1 MKIGKVPIN
10 VLKRSIINEIKQ
22 KNTQVFK
29 GAGVGADYALLRLKA
44 LEDIAVTTNIY
55 EAGDKLMAALAVYK
69 AGNNIVCSG
78 AEPVAI
84 AVSMILPAG
93 FQESVLKEYMKSMN
107 EAAEKLKVE
116 IAAGDTKISE
126 HVQVPVLTVT
136 GFGKVS
142 SENSMEGRSVCAGQ
156 ELVVS
161 KWIGMEGA
169 LLVVQAKEE
178 ELQGRYPYALLDR
191 IKAMKHEMTVLL
203 EAATAIKSDVSAM
216 HDLSEGGILGGLWE
230 FAEKHGVGLEI
241 DIKKIPVK
249 QEIIEICEYY
259 ELNPYALRSG
269 GSLLMAVNNGSNLVW
284 ELNKLG
290 IEASVIGRIT
300 DGNDRIIMNQEEKRY
315 LDLPQADEIYKM
327 NI

>member
-1 MKIGKVPIN
+1 MKTGKVPVNI
-10 VLKRSIINEIKQ
+10 LKRSIINEIKQ
-22 KNTQVFK
+22 KNKEVFK

-44 LEDIAVTTNIY
+44 LEDIVVTTNIY
-55 EAGDKLMAALAVYK
+55 EASNSLSAALAVYK
-69 AGNNIVCSG
+69 AGNNMACSG
-78 AEPVAI
+78 AVLI
-84 AVSMILPAG
+84 AVTVSMTLPVE
-93 FQESVLKEYMKSMN
+93 FQESELKAYMKAMDD
-107 EAAEKLKVE
+107 AAEKLQVE
-116 IAAGDTKISE
+116 IAGGDTRISE
-126 HVQVPVLTVT
+126 NVQVPILTVT
-136 GFGKVS
+136 GIGRVS
-142 SENSMEGRSVCAGQ
+142 AENSMEERKVCAGQ

-169 LLVVQAKEE
+169 LLIANAKEE
-178 ELQGRYPYALLDR
+178 ELQNRYPYAMLDR
-191 IKAMKHEMTVLL
+191 VMAMEHEMTVLL
-203 EAATAIKSDVSAM
+203 EAATAVKSEVSAM

-230 FAEKHGVGLEI
+230 FAGKHGVGLEI

-249 QEIIEICEYY
+249 QEVIEICEYF

-300 DGNDRIIMNQEEKRY
+300 DGNDRIIRNQEETRY

-327 NI
+327 KI

>member
-1 MKIGKVPIN
+1 MKTGKVPVNI
-10 VLKRSIINEIKQ
+10 LKRSIINEIKQ
-22 KNTQVFK
+22 KNKEVFK

-44 LEDIAVTTNIY
+44 LEDIVVTTNIY
-55 EAGDKLMAALAVYK
+55 EASNSLSAALAVYK
-69 AGNNIVCSG
+69 AGNNMACSG
-78 AEPVAI
+78 AVLI
-84 AVSMILPAG
+84 AVTVSMTLPVE
-93 FQESVLKEYMKSMN
+93 FQESELKAYMKAMDD
-107 EAAEKLKVE
+107 AAEKLQVE
-116 IAAGDTKISE
+116 IAGGDTQISE
-126 HVQVPVLTVT
+126 NVQVPILTVT
-136 GFGKVS
+136 GIGRVS
-142 SENSMEGRSVCAGQ
+142 AENSMEERKVCAGQ

-169 LLVVQAKEE
+169 LLIVNAKEE
-178 ELQGRYPYALLDR
+178 ELQNRYPYAMLDR
-191 IKAMKHEMTVLL
+191 VMAMEHEMTVLL
-203 EAATAIKSDVSAM
+203 EAATAVKSEVSAM

-230 FAEKHGVGLEI
+230 FAGKHGVGLEI

-249 QEIIEICEYY
+249 QEVIEICEYF

-300 DGNDRIIMNQEEKRY
+300 DGNDRIIRNQEETRY

-327 NI
+327 KI

>member
-1 MKIGKVPIN
+1 MKTGKVPVNI
-10 VLKRSIINEIKQ
+10 LKRSIINEIKQ
-22 KNTQVFK
+22 KNKEVFK

-44 LEDIAVTTNIY
+44 LEDIVVTTNIY
-55 EAGDKLMAALAVYK
+55 EASNSLSAALAVYK
-69 AGNNIVCSG
+69 AGNNMACSG
-78 AEPVAI
+78 AVLI
-84 AVSMILPAG
+84 AVTVSMTLPVE
-93 FQESVLKEYMKSMN
+93 FQESELKAYMKAMDD
-107 EAAEKLKVE
+107 AAEKLQVE
-116 IAAGDTKISE
+116 IAGGDTRISE
-126 HVQVPVLTVT
+126 NVQVPILTVT
-136 GFGKVS
+136 GIGRVS
-142 SENSMEGRSVCAGQ
+142 AENFMEERKVCAGQ

-169 LLVVQAKEE
+169 LLIVNAKEE
-178 ELQGRYPYALLDR
+178 ELQNRYPYAMLDR
-191 IKAMKHEMTVLL
+191 VMAMEHEMTVLL
-203 EAATAIKSDVSAM
+203 EAATAVKSEVSAM

-230 FAEKHGVGLEI
+230 FAGKHGVGLEI

-249 QEIIEICEYY
+249 QEVIEICEYF

-300 DGNDRIIMNQEEKRY
+300 DGNDRIIRNQEETRY

-327 NI
+327 KI

>member
-1 MKIGKVPIN
+1 MKTGKVPVNI
-10 VLKRSIINEIKQ
+10 LKRSIINEIKQ
-22 KNTQVFK
+22 KNKEVFK

-44 LEDIAVTTNIY
+44 LEDIVVTTNIY
-55 EAGDKLMAALAVYK
+55 EASNSLSAALAVYK
-69 AGNNIVCSG
+69 AGNNMACSG
-78 AEPVAI
+78 AILI
-84 AVSMILPAG
+84 AVTVSMTLPVE
-93 FQESVLKEYMKSMN
+93 FQESELKAYMKAMDD
-107 EAAEKLKVE
+107 AAEKLQVE
-116 IAAGDTKISE
+116 IAGGDTRISE
-126 HVQVPVLTVT
+126 NVQVPILTVT
-136 GFGKVS
+136 GIGRVS
-142 SENSMEGRSVCAGQ
+142 AENSMEERKVCAGQ

-169 LLVVQAKEE
+169 LLIANAKEE
-178 ELQGRYPYALLDR
+178 ELQNRYPYAMLDR
-191 IKAMKHEMTVLL
+191 VMAMEHEMTVLL
-203 EAATAIKSDVSAM
+203 EAATAVKSEVSAM

-230 FAEKHGVGLEI
+230 FAGKHGVGLEI

-249 QEIIEICEYY
+249 QEVIEICEYF

-300 DGNDRIIMNQEEKRY
+300 DGNDRIIRNQEETRY

-327 NI
+327 KI

>member
-1 MKIGKVPIN
+1 MKTGKVPVNI
-10 VLKRSIINEIKQ
+10 LKRSIINEIKQ
-22 KNTQVFK
+22 KNKEVFK

-44 LEDIAVTTNIY
+44 LEDIVVTTNIY
-55 EAGDKLMAALAVYK
+55 EASNSLSAALAVYK
-69 AGNNIVCSG
+69 AGNNMACSG
-78 AEPVAI
+78 AVLI
-84 AVSMILPAG
+84 AVTVSMTLPVE
-93 FQESVLKEYMKSMN
+93 FQESELKAYMKAMDD
-107 EAAEKLKVE
+107 AAEKLQVE
-116 IAAGDTKISE
+116 IAGGDTQISE
-126 HVQVPVLTVT
+126 NVQVPILTVT
-136 GFGKVS
+136 GIGRVS
-142 SENSMEGRSVCAGQ
+142 AENSMEERKVCAGQ

-169 LLVVQAKEE
+169 LLIVNAKEE
-178 ELQGRYPYALLDR
+178 ELQNRYPYAMLDR
-191 IKAMKHEMTVLL
+191 VMAMEHEMTVLL
-203 EAATAIKSDVSAM
+203 EAATAVKSEVSAM

-230 FAEKHGVGLEI
+230 FAGKHGVGLEI

-249 QEIIEICEYY
+249 QEVLEICEYF

-300 DGNDRIIMNQEEKRY
+300 DGNDRIIRNQEETRY

-327 NI
+327 KI

>member
-1 MKIGKVPIN
+1 MKTGKVPVNI
-10 VLKRSIINEIKQ
+10 LKRSIINEIKQ
-22 KNTQVFK
+22 KNKEVFK

-44 LEDIAVTTNIY
+44 LEDIVVTTNIY
-55 EAGDKLMAALAVYK
+55 EASNSLSAALAVYK
-69 AGNNIVCSG
+69 AGNNMACSG
-78 AEPVAI
+78 AVLI
-84 AVSMILPAG
+84 AVTVSMTLPVE
-93 FQESVLKEYMKSMN
+93 FQESELKAYMKAMDD
-107 EAAEKLKVE
+107 AAEKLQVE
-116 IAAGDTKISE
+116 IAGGDTRISE
-126 HVQVPVLTVT
+126 NVQVPILTVT
-136 GFGKVS
+136 GIGRVS
-142 SENSMEGRSVCAGQ
+142 AENSMEERKVCAGQ

-169 LLVVQAKEE
+169 LLIVNAKEE
-178 ELQGRYPYALLDR
+178 ELQNRYPYAMLDR
-191 IKAMKHEMTVLL
+191 VMAMEHEMTVLL
-203 EAATAIKSDVSAM
+203 EAATAVKSEVSAM

-230 FAEKHGVGLEI
+230 FAGKHGVGLEI

-249 QEIIEICEYY
+249 QEVIEICEYF

-300 DGNDRIIMNQEEKRY
+300 DGNDRIIRNQEETRY

>member
-1 MKIGKVPIN
+1 MKTGKVPIN
-10 VLKRSIINEIKQ
+10 VLKRSIIKEIKQ
-22 KNTQVFK
+22 KNTQVLK

-44 LEDIAVTTNIY
+44 LEDIVVTTNIY
-55 EAGDKLMAALAVYK
+55 EAPDKLMAALAVYK
-69 AGNNIVCSG
+69 AGNNMACSG
-78 AEPVAI
+78 AEPVAVT
-84 AVSMILPAG
+84 VSITLPAG
-93 FQESVLKEYMKSMN
+93 FPEAALKEYMKSMN
-107 EAAEKLKVE
+107 EAAEKLQVE
-116 IAAGDTKISE
+116 IAGGDTRMSE

-136 GFGKVS
+136 GIGKVS
-142 SENSMEGRSVCAGQ
+142 VKNSMEERNVCAGQ

-169 LLVVQAKEE
+169 LQIVGAKEE
-178 ELQGRYPYALLDR
+178 ELQSRYPYAMLDR
-191 IKAMKHEMTVLL
+191 IKAMEHEMTVLL
-203 EAATAIKSDVSAM
+203 EAATAVKSDVSAM

-230 FAEKHGVGLEI
+230 FADKHGVGLEI

-269 GSLLMAVNNGSNLVW
+269 GSLLMAANNGSNLVW

-300 DGNDRIIMNQEEKRY
+300 EGNDRIILNQEEKRY

-327 NI
+327 KF